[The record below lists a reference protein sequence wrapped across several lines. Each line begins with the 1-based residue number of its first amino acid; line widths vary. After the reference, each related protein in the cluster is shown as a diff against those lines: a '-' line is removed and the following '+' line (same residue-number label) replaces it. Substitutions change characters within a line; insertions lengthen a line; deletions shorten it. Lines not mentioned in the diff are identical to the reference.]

1 MPPKAKF
8 TREEIIC
15 AAMQI
20 VREQGLDALT
30 SREIGRRLHSSACP
44 VFTVFRSMEDV
55 TAALYT
61 AIRSLYREYIREGLA
76 QQLAFQGVGTAYIK
90 FARNEPRFFRL
101 LFMTE
106 PENPTDIGHIL
117 AVIDENYDDILR
129 SVKEPYRLTKEE
141 ADRLYQHLWVYT
153 HGIATLCA
161 TKVCTFTDEEIR
173 DRMKEIFISLLEHL
187 KAGQKNG
194 NTAERKQSGGDEP
207 PKEAAK

>member
-8 TREEIIC
+8 TREEIIE

-20 VREQGLDALT
+20 VREEGMEAVT
-30 SREIGRRLHSSACP
+30 SREIGRRLQSSACP
-44 VFTVFRSMEDV
+44 IFTVFRNMDEV
-55 TAALYT
+55 NTALLA

-76 QQLAFQGVGTAYIK
+76 QKLAFQGVGTAYIK
-90 FARNEPRFFRL
+90 FARNEPKFFRL

-117 AVIDENYDDILR
+117 SVIDENYAEILR
-129 SVKEPYRLTKEE
+129 SVKDPYRLATKE

-161 TKVCTFTDEEIR
+161 TKVCTFTDEEIQE
-173 DRMKEIFISLLEHL
+173 RMKEIFISLRNNMD
-187 KAGQKNG
+187 AQRADN
-194 NTAERKQSGGDEP
+194 
-207 PKEAAK
+207 AAS

>member
-8 TREEIIC
+8 TREEIIE

-20 VREQGLDALT
+20 VREEGMEAVT
-30 SREIGRRLHSSACP
+30 SREIGRRLQSSACP
-44 VFTVFRSMEDV
+44 IFTVFRNMDEV
-55 TAALYT
+55 NTALLA

-76 QQLAFQGVGTAYIK
+76 QKLAFQGVGTAYIK
-90 FARNEPRFFRL
+90 FARNEPKFFRL

-117 AVIDENYDDILR
+117 SVIDENYAEILR
-129 SVKEPYRLTKEE
+129 SVKDPYRLTTKE

-161 TKVCTFTDEEIR
+161 TKVCTFTDEEIQE
-173 DRMKEIFISLLEHL
+173 RMKEIFISLRNNMD
-187 KAGQKNG
+187 AQR
-194 NTAERKQSGGDEP
+194 ADQ
-207 PKEAAK
+207 AAP